1 MKHSDEAIEKVLA
14 GLRDVEIPAGME
26 RRILDGLEERAAR
39 RAEAGRR
46 WYRPVWRGVPAAYV
60 ACGVAVVGLAVVML
74 MVPAVR
80 RFGHGGVQ
88 SQMGVAPVK
97 PIPAMRSTIASRDTE
112 TVLHASDVRFAK
124 RVDAAESGLGRAG
137 DSAGGS
143 EDDVALSETRA
154 ASFPAPPMPL
164 TDQEKLL
171 LRLAHKN
178 DPVELAMLDPKLR
191 ELQDA
196 EDQAEFQSF
205 FSVPVVKQPAPE
217 EQAQPEPTATEQAA
231 HGESTAEKP
240 ASKQAAP
247 AGDQAVPA
255 PQPDE
260 DSELKQSRAK
270 QVKAKT
276 ITTGL

>member
-14 GLRDVEIPAGME
+14 GLRYVDAPVGME
-26 RRILDGLEERAAR
+26 RRIQDGLEERAAR

-46 WYRPVWRGVPAAYV
+46 WYGPVWRGVPVAYM

-97 PIPAMRSTIASRDTE
+97 LMPAMRSTIANRDTE
-112 TVLHASDVRFAK
+112 TVLHASDVRFVK
-124 RVDAAESGLGRAG
+124 RPDAAESGLVRASVS
-137 DSAGGS
+137 DGGS

-178 DPVELAMLDPKLR
+178 DPVELATFDPKLR

-196 EDQAEFQSF
+196 EDQAEFQRF
-205 FSVPVVKQPAPE
+205 FSGPVVSQPAPE
-217 EQAQPEPTATEQAA
+217 EQAQPEPTLTEQAT

-247 AGDQAVPA
+247 AGDQAVP
-255 PQPDE
+255 PPPDE
-260 DSELKQSRAK
+260 DSQLKQSRAR
-270 QVKAKT
+270 QVKAGT